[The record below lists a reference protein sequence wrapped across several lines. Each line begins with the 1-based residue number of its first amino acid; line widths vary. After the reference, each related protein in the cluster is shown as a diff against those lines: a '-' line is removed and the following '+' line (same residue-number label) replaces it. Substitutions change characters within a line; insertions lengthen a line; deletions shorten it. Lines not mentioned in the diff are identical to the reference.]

1 VNKFGEA
8 LEIPSYQLDFS
19 PQVTTERFKMRLMV
33 LNVWGGNMLDKLA
46 DFVSEQSDSTH
57 IFCFQEVLNSKKDI
71 TDLPH
76 QYKGRTLSTLTKQL
90 NGFKRYFTEPYSSFG
105 ERLATFVRDD
115 IQVQENSWETLVPQR
130 KTGEYSIGSNLQYV
144 TMKAG
149 EGEFLV
155 ANVHGFWIK
164 GNNGDTTERIDQSKK
179 IIRALARFKEPKIL
193 CGDFNLAPDTKS
205 IGMLEGSLNNLTKK
219 HAIETTRSTLAEK
232 SKGRIVDYVFVSP
245 EIEVRDFK
253 IVDSKASDHLALRLD
268 FQIFP
273 TARYCRRG
281 RNGR

>member
-1 VNKFGEA
+1 
-8 LEIPSYQLDFS
+8 
-19 PQVTTERFKMRLMV
+19 MV
-33 LNVWGGNMLDKLA
+33 LNVWGGNMLDQLV
-46 DFVSEQSDSTH
+46 DFVSEQSDSTD
-57 IFCFQEVLNSKKDI
+57 IFCFQEILHSKKDI
-71 TDLPH
+71 IDLPY
-76 QYKGRTLSTLTKQL
+76 QYKGRTLRTLTKQL
-90 NGFKRYFTEPYSSFG
+90 PRFKSYFTEPYTSFG

-115 IQVQENSWETLVPQR
+115 IQVRENSWETLVPQQ

-149 EGEFLV
+149 EDEFLLG
-155 ANVHGFWIK
+155 NVHGFWIK
-164 GNNGDTTERIDQSKK
+164 GNSGDTPERIDQSRK
-179 IIRALARFKEPKIL
+179 ILRVLTRFKEPKIL
-193 CGDFNLAPDTKS
+193 CGDFNLAPATKS

-232 SKGRIVDYVFVSP
+232 SKGRIVDYIFVSP

-273 TARYCRRG
+273 RRQDTAKG
-281 RNGR
+281 LLPKNN